1 MKFYLKWIN
10 PVVALLVLVICTW
23 IYFGGYF
30 VSFDPKES
38 SAFEKGENIID
49 PGEMGFSMYF
59 FAKGL
64 FCSSMLFL
72 FGHFMKRYL
81 YKKGSQE

>member
-10 PVVALLVLVICTW
+10 PIVALVILVICTW

-30 VSFDPKES
+30 IDLGGGQAPFSKGDNIFDV
-38 SAFEKGENIID
+38 D
-49 PGEMGFSMYF
+49 EMGFNMYF

-64 FCSSMLFL
+64 FCSSMLLL
-72 FGHFMKRYL
+72 FGEFLKRYL
-81 YKKGSQE
+81 KKD

>member
-10 PVVALLVLVICTW
+10 PAIAVLILLICAW

-30 VSFDPKES
+30 VSFDAEELSLFKD
-38 SAFEKGENIID
+38 GENIIN
-49 PGEMGFSMYF
+49 PGEMSFGMYF

-72 FGHFMKRYL
+72 FGHFLRKNL
-81 YKKGSQE
+81 DKT

>member
-10 PVVALLVLVICTW
+10 PAVAALILVICVW

-30 VSFDPKES
+30 IDLGGDPS
-38 SAFEKGENIID
+38 PFAKGTHILD
-49 PGEMGFSMYF
+49 VGEMGFNMYF

-64 FCSSMLFL
+64 FCASMLLL
-72 FGHFMKRYL
+72 FGEFLKRYL
-81 YKKGSQE
+81 ERHP

>member
-1 MKFYLKWIN
+1 MKFYLTWIN
-10 PVVALLVLVICTW
+10 PAVALIVLVICTW

-30 VSFDPKES
+30 VSFGSDTPFMEGKS
-38 SAFEKGENIID
+38 IID
-49 PGEMGFSMYF
+49 PDEMAMPLYF

-72 FGHFMKRYL
+72 FGEFMKTRL
-81 YKKGSQE
+81 K